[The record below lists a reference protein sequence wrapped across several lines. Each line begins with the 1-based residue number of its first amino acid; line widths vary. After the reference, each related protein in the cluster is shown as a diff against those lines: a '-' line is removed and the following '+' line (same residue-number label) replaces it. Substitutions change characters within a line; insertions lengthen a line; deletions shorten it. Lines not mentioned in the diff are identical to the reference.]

1 MFEELENHRSLV
13 AKNINES
20 FEKARS
26 GIYADTSENRKLG
39 RVGMKYGEKKK
50 RRTRFIS
57 NK

>member
-26 GIYADTSENRKLG
+26 GIYADRE
-39 RVGMKYGEKKK
+39 
-50 RRTRFIS
+50 I
-57 NK
+57 